1 MRLMSMN
8 EAMRIVSD
16 FGRDYGS
23 VSLFDAVGDMEDN
36 RDNLLPHQIM
46 AMDIVIGEYELVP
59 RCEFDI

>member
-1 MRLMSMN
+1 MRLMSMS

-16 FGRDYGS
+16 YGRDYGS

-36 RDNLLPHQIM
+36 IDKLTPLQQM

>member
-1 MRLMSMN
+1 MRIMSMN

-23 VSLFDAVGDMEDN
+23 VSLFDAVSDMEDN
-36 RDNLLPHQIM
+36 RDRLLPHQIM